1 MLPEAIILGPL
12 IIKATLVVTILGLF
26 GGALFLYLTSP
37 LDQEKKKLHMN
48 KLIDSVLYLMIFT
61 IVAKII
67 LNMSLFFEDPVAVLA
82 YPSNSTAL
90 YVALVMTVVV
100 MVMSKQKDVMLSW
113 GFIDSLFRFLVSS
126 QFIQLFLT
134 LSLTTY
140 TVSIYQL
147 GFLFIIL
154 LALLLKSAAR
164 QNQLLGLW
172 TLYGVGLFSLSFI
185 DVMPFFGYYVQGLF
199 YLIFSLLG
207 SFLVAILRKKQESR

>member
-61 IVAKII
+61 IVAKIT

-90 YVALVMTVVV
+90 YLALVMTVVV

-134 LSLTTY
+134 LSLTAY